1 MVRGEDSLFGLAED
15 PGREI
20 SRDTV
25 ASVLI
30 EAALQSAAD
39 SRVLEIVASKGAV
52 DLPPLQ
58 WFQ

>member
-1 MVRGEDSLFGLAED
+1 MGAEDSLFGLPED

-30 EAALQSAAD
+30 EAALQPAAD
-39 SRVLEIVASKGAV
+39 GKVVEIVASKSAV
-52 DLPPLQ
+52 EVPPLQ